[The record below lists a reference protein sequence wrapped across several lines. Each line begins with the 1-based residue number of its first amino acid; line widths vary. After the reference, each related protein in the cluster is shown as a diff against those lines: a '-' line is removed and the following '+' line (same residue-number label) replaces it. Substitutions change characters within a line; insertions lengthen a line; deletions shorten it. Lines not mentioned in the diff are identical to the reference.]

1 MWRSRWRNCRSG
13 IRWLS
18 SATSAAARGHLA
30 DEGDW
35 SYVSEWWSDGGD
47 TVFRSVSDH
56 GNGVVSVVAYPSSR
70 PPAEQWPA
78 VERSIQRRYEKLH
91 PESEHDGRLKIV
103 GYQWRVLRF
112 NENTRQSTAKIMAA
126 YRNSDPSSLFL
137 MQQPHCLA
145 VPYLKSMVS
154 AGLTALASS
163 GYDLSGAVTGKR
175 SMKILCV
182 GHGGGSLPLFLASK
196 IKGASVHIVEID
208 PVVVMASVQ
217 AMGFP
222 ASAVTETSDKL
233 SFDQSSYVDEV
244 LWERMHERLFL
255 HRSDAEDFVL
265 NCRDIY
271 DLVFIDAYDGDDI
284 FPHKLWDRQG
294 PFLES
299 LRSKVHPVHG
309 TVVVN
314 LHSDSEVLSMDMKD
328 YSLCQSIL
336 PMSRY
341 ISQVRKAYEEHF
353 GLAFFFSVPW
363 LCNITLV
370 ACSGMGLGING
381 RELDKNLVLN
391 ALISKCYLVEF
402 VLGLPF
408 PCLPYIK
415 RGFMS
420 FD

>member
-1 MWRSRWRNCRSG
+1 MPAPLSDSFPYISMSVSPKRSRVLAALHAAQLGLSRLHGKCFCMCLSCSNTICHELS
-13 IRWLS
+13 WLCLS
-18 SATSAAARGHLA
+18 RAAPL
-30 DEGDW
+30 
-35 SYVSEWWSDGGD
+35 
-47 TVFRSVSDH
+47 
-56 GNGVVSVVAYPSSR
+56 
-70 PPAEQWPA
+70 
-78 VERSIQRRYEKLH
+78 
-91 PESEHDGRLKIV
+91 
-103 GYQWRVLRF
+103 RV
-112 NENTRQSTAKIMAA
+112 
-126 YRNSDPSSLFL
+126 
-137 MQQPHCLA
+137 H
-145 VPYLKSMVS
+145 LKSMVS

-196 IKGASVHIVEID
+196 IKGKSIFFACNFLSLFTGASVHIVEID

-222 ASAVTETSDKL
+222 VSAVEETSDKL
-233 SFDQSSYVDEV
+233 SFDQSSYGDEV

-265 NCRDIY
+265 SSRDIY

-314 LHSDSEVLSMDMKD
+314 LHSDSEVLSMDTKD
-328 YSLCQSIL
+328 YSVCQSIL
-336 PMSRY
+336 PTSRY
-341 ISQVRKAYEEHF
+341 ISQVCKAYEEHF
-353 GLAFFFSVPW
+353 GLAIFFSVPW

-415 RGFMS
+415 SGFMW

>member
-1 MWRSRWRNCRSG
+1 MILPLENQDLSLLDICPVGAIFLFAFLSG
-13 IRWLS
+13 S
-18 SATSAAARGHLA
+18 F
-30 DEGDW
+30 GDHPL
-35 SYVSEWWSDGGD
+35 GPLRL
-47 TVFRSVSDH
+47 T
-56 GNGVVSVVAYPSSR
+56 
-70 PPAEQWPA
+70 EQ
-78 VERSIQRRYEKLH
+78 
-91 PESEHDGRLKIV
+91 
-103 GYQWRVLRF
+103 
-112 NENTRQSTAKIMAA
+112 
-126 YRNSDPSSLFL
+126 
-137 MQQPHCLA
+137 
-145 VPYLKSMVS
+145 YLKSMVS

-196 IKGASVHIVEID
+196 IKGKSIFFACDFLSLFTGASVHIVEID

-222 ASAVTETSDKL
+222 VSAVEETSDKL
-233 SFDQSSYVDEV
+233 SFDQSSYADEI

-265 NCRDIY
+265 SSRDIY

-314 LHSDSEVLSMDMKD
+314 LHSDSEVLSMDTKD
-328 YSLCQSIL
+328 YSVCQSIL
-336 PMSRY
+336 PTSRY
-341 ISQVRKAYEEHF
+341 ISQVCKAYEEHF
-353 GLAFFFSVPW
+353 GLAIFFSVPW

-381 RELDKNLVLN
+381 REVDKNLVLN

-415 RGFMS
+415 SGFMW
-420 FD
+420 FDTN

>member
-1 MWRSRWRNCRSG
+1 MWRSRWRNCRRG

-70 PPAEQWPA
+70 PPAEQLPA
-78 VERSIQRRYEKLH
+78 IERSIQQR
-91 PESEHDGRLKIV
+91 
-103 GYQWRVLRF
+103 
-112 NENTRQSTAKIMAA
+112 T
-126 YRNSDPSSLFL
+126 SDPSSLFL

-154 AGLTALASS
+154 TGLTALASS

-222 ASAVTETSDKL
+222 ASAVKETSDKL
-233 SFDQSSYVDEV
+233 SFDQSSYADEV
-244 LWERMHERLFL
+244 LWEHMHERLFL

-265 NCRDIY
+265 NSHDIY

-353 GLAFFFSVPW
+353 GLAYFFSVPW

-381 RELDKNLVLN
+381 RELDKNLVLS